1 MPKYPYLNALLVKPN
16 LMMRLYS
23 PSCFVLI
30 LSWICSGW
38 SPVSA
43 QDPTSVILTEN
54 TLRAEVVLAEGK
66 QVIEMCGLQPGET
79 YGFQFKGLAADQCLG
94 EVTIINGGF
103 SQVGIGNPM
112 SFKAVGECVTLE
124 LDVACAQMMKSMHVW
139 MSAYCLSCKRPAEES
154 GLRYGVSA
162 NGDADYLIR
171 EVFIG
176 GGCFDVS
183 GVSVI
188 GNEAGLGEFDAG
200 GPLGIDRGVI
210 MASGNVENSLGPN
223 NAGGAGNSLGS
234 AGDPDLNILS
244 GLTTYDAT
252 GIEFDFR
259 PTIPQVSF
267 NYVFASEEYPEYVCA
282 TFNDVF
288 GFFINGPG
296 IVGAFSNNSENIA
309 WIPNTTIPVG
319 INSVNPGVPGDFGNA
334 ANCQGKGSLNYSQY
348 YVDNTGGQELQYD
361 GWTTVFTATANV
373 QVCGTYHIKLVV
385 ADAGDAIFDSAV
397 FLEANSFNAGGLADM
412 SFEAPTTGSNLVYEA
427 CNDGI
432 ITICKSNPL
441 EIDND
446 VVLNFT
452 VDPSSTAT
460 PGVDYAPLPSSFF
473 IPAGEEC
480 VEFELDVYFDL
491 IAEGVETINLALELP
506 CSCENPF
513 VTILIS
519 DTPPISAELEDYT
532 VCAEESVNLEVLVS
546 GGVPG
551 YYYLWETGEV
561 SPGISINP
569 NQTKTYTVTV
579 TDECGQ
585 EVEALSNITVI
596 PRPVATLVG
605 DGVICQGDTT
615 SFVEVTV
622 TFEPPGSGPWGFT
635 YVIDGEFREF
645 TNVTQNPFTFNVNQP
660 GFIALVDVW
669 NAQCTGT
676 VDGFGI
682 IEEAKVEVFYDV
694 KPVSCQGIDDGSILA
709 IPVGIYT
716 PYEFFW
722 SGGWAW
728 TDLLDPVGVG
738 TYYVTITDA
747 LGCVK
752 RDSVVISSPSDI
764 QLTGNVTG
772 DTECFSA
779 TGSVSLFVNG
789 GQTPYTFL
797 WSNGST
803 SQNPNNLPAGINT
816 VTVTDSRG
824 CESYGSF
831 NIIAS
836 DAPVAVAA
844 PVSPATC
851 GDPTGGGAQLDVQ
864 GGTPPYQFS
873 WSGNGGS
880 QQNPGGLEGG
890 PHAVTITD
898 NAGCVTVA
906 LVDIPYD
913 TLAPVANAGSP
924 DTLTCSITSLQL
936 DGSGSSQGNQF
947 SYLWTTNGGQIING
961 STTLNPTIGL
971 PGNYQLQVLDNTNG
985 CISTSL
991 VTVHPDLNAP
1001 IASVV
1006 SPDTLTCATNQIV
1019 INAGGSSSGPGI
1031 QTTWSTQNG
1040 NIVSGGT
1047 TLNPTVNAPGIY
1059 VLTLVNSANNCITVQ
1074 EVNVAANTALP
1085 PVQIAAPL
1093 KITCANPS
1101 ISLDGSGS
1109 ASGPGFSY
1117 SWTTQGGN
1125 IQNGASTANPTVNQ
1139 PGPYTLTVTNTQTG
1153 CSDQRT
1159 VTVLEDK
1166 VPPVAVTGVTGPITC
1181 AEEEVEL
1188 LGYGSSEGPNF
1199 TYLWT
1204 TLNGSITGDPNQI
1217 NTTANGASTYLLTVR
1232 NTENGCQSFQTVQV
1246 LIDTVPPVA
1255 FAGPP
1260 GNINCGNP
1268 QTILDGTNSSN
1279 APFFN
1284 YQWTTQGGNILQGAN
1299 TLTPLVNQGG
1309 VYNLVV
1315 TDILN
1320 GCTAESFTIVNADFA
1335 IPTVN
1340 IVDPPKLTCTV
1351 NQITLDASNS
1361 SFNSAVTFTWS
1372 TTGGNIVSGQ
1382 NTVTPVVNAPGLY
1395 SLSSLNTNN
1404 GCQSFGSVVVIEDRV
1419 FPIADA
1425 GKPEEIYCLGDS
1437 VRLDGSK
1444 SSTGTFFTYDWYQ
1457 QLGGPAYFLN
1467 QQTPYTQEA
1476 GPYFLVVT
1484 DTRNGCTT
1492 TDSVVIAADYL
1503 TSADVQLSDPIC
1515 YDDPG
1520 TLEVYNVQGG
1530 LYPYQ
1535 YSVNGGQSFQYNPR
1549 FRNLSS
1555 GQYKIV
1561 VRDAKGCEIRDDYE
1575 IPEVNELL
1583 VHVEPEITIKLG
1595 EKIRLEAQLNFD
1607 KDKVRS
1613 ILWYPGYGLDRVD
1626 SLVVFAN
1633 PYITTPY
1640 FITVVDTFG
1649 CEGQTQFKIV
1659 VKDPEIF
1666 VPNAFSPYN
1675 NDGNND
1681 RLMVFAGDFGIEEVE
1696 IFEVFTR
1703 WGERVFRAEK
1713 FQPNDERYGWNGLH
1727 QGEPLNPAVFVYYAK
1742 VRLIDG
1748 RVITVKG
1755 DVNLMN

>member
-1 MPKYPYLNALLVKPN
+1 
-16 LMMRLYS
+16 MMRIFTAIAITLV
-23 PSCFVLI
+23 VLI
-30 LSWICSGW
+30 QFTL
-38 SPVSA
+38 PAPLHA
-43 QDPTSVILTEN
+43 QNPASVALAEN
-54 TLRAEVVLAEGK
+54 TLRAEIDLVEGT
-66 QVIEMCGLQPGET
+66 QIIEMCGLKPGET
-79 YGFQFKGLAADQCLG
+79 YGFQFRGTPADLCLG
-94 EVTIINGGF
+94 QVTIINGGF
-103 SQVGIGNPM
+103 SQVGIGNPI
-112 SFKAVGECVTLE
+112 SFKAVQECVTLE
-124 LDVACAQMMKSMHVW
+124 LDVACAQMMKSMSVW

-154 GLRYGVSA
+154 GLRYGVSP

-188 GNEAGLGEFDAG
+188 GNDAGLGEFDGG
-200 GPLGIDRGVI
+200 GPIGIDRGVI

-223 NAGGAGNSLGS
+223 NAGGAGNSLGA
-234 AGDPDLNILS
+234 AGDPDLNLIS
-244 GLTTYDAT
+244 GQTTYDAT

-259 PTIPQVSF
+259 PTIPQISF

-282 TFNDVF
+282 IFNDVF

-319 INSVNPGVPGDFGNA
+319 INSVNPGVPGAFGNA

-373 QVCGTYHIKLVV
+373 QICGTYHIKLVV

-397 FLEANSFNAGGLADM
+397 FLEANSFSAGGLADM
-412 SFEAPTTGSNLVYEA
+412 AFESPTTGSNLVYEA

-432 ITICKSNPL
+432 ITICKANQSDFN
-441 EIDND
+441 ND

-460 PGVDYAPLPSSFF
+460 PGVDYAPLPGSFF
-473 IPAGEEC
+473 IPAGVDC
-480 VEFELDVYFDL
+480 IDYQLDVYFDL
-491 IAEGVETINLALELP
+491 IQEGIETINLALELP
-506 CSCENPF
+506 CSCDKPF
-513 VTILIS
+513 ITILIS
-519 DTPPISAELEDYT
+519 DTPPISAELDDFT
-532 VCAEESVNLEVLVS
+532 VCADEGVDLNVLVS

-551 YYYLWETGEV
+551 FSYLWETGEV
-561 SPGISINP
+561 SPGITIYPS
-569 NQTKTYTVTV
+569 QTKAYTVTV

-585 EVEALSNITVI
+585 EVEALSNITVL
-596 PRPVATLVG
+596 PRPIATLVG
-605 DGVICQGDTT
+605 DGVICAGDPT
-615 SFVEVTV
+615 SFAEVTV
-622 TFEPPGSGPWGFT
+622 TFEPAGSGPWNFS
-635 YVIDGEFREF
+635 YYIDGEYKEF
-645 TNVTQNPFTFNVNQP
+645 LNVTQNPFTFKVFQP
-660 GFIALVDVW
+660 GFINLVDVW

-676 VDGFGI
+676 VEGFGL
-682 IEEAKVEVFYDV
+682 IEEAKIEVFYDIT
-694 KPVSCQGIDDGSILA
+694 PVSCQGIDDGKILA

-722 SGGWAW
+722 SGGWTW

-803 SQNPNNLPAGINT
+803 NQSPNNLPAGINT

-824 CESYGSF
+824 CESYASF
-831 NIIAS
+831 NIVAS
-836 DAPVAVAA
+836 DAPVASVA

-851 GDPTGGGAQLDVQ
+851 GNPTGGGAQLDVQ
-864 GGTPPYQFS
+864 GGTAPYQFA
-873 WSGNGGS
+873 WSGNGGN
-880 QQNPGGLEGG
+880 QQNPSGLAGGM
-890 PHAVTITD
+890 HTVTITD
-898 NAGCVTVA
+898 IAGCVTVA
-906 LVDIPYD
+906 MVDIPYD
-913 TLAPVANAGSP
+913 TLAPLANAGAP

-936 DGSGSSQGNQF
+936 NGGGSSQGNQY
-947 SYLWTTNGGQIING
+947 SYLWSTIGGQIISGAN
-961 STTLNPTIGL
+961 TLNPTIGL
-971 PGNYQLQVLDNTNG
+971 PGNYQLQVTDNTNG
-985 CISTSL
+985 CITLSS

-1006 SPDTLTCATNQIV
+1006 KPDTLTCATTQIV
-1019 INAGGSSSGPGI
+1019 LNGSGSSSGPGI
-1031 QTTWSTQNG
+1031 QSTWSTQGG
-1040 NIVSGGT
+1040 NIVSGGN

-1059 VLTLVNSANNCITVQ
+1059 VLTLLNTANNCVTVQ
-1074 EVNVAANTALP
+1074 EVNVPSNTALP
-1085 PVQIAAPL
+1085 TVQIDPPL
-1093 KITCANPS
+1093 KLTCANPART
-1101 ISLDGSGS
+1101 LDGSGS
-1109 ASGPGFSY
+1109 SSGSQFSY

-1125 IQNGASTANPTVNQ
+1125 IVSGSGTPSPVINQ
-1139 PGPYTLTVTNTQTG
+1139 QGSYTLVITNTHTG
-1153 CSDQRT
+1153 CTNQRT
-1159 VTVLEDK
+1159 VVVEEDK
-1166 VPPVAVTGVTGPITC
+1166 VPPLAVTGVSGLITC
-1181 AEEEVEL
+1181 TDKEVEL
-1188 LGYGSSEGPNF
+1188 LGYGSSSGPEF

-1204 TLNGSITGDPNQI
+1204 TLNGSITGNPNQI

-1232 NTENGCQSFQTVQV
+1232 NTENGCQSFQSVQV

-1279 APFFN
+1279 APFYN
-1284 YQWTTQGGNILQGAN
+1284 YQWTTQGGNIVQGGT

-1315 TDILN
+1315 TDVLN

-1335 IPTVN
+1335 VPTVL
-1340 IVDPPKLTCTV
+1340 IADPPKLTCTV

-1361 SFNSAVTFTWS
+1361 SFNSSVTFNWS

-1395 SLSSLNTNN
+1395 ALSSLNTTN
-1404 GCQSFGSVVVIEDRV
+1404 GCQGFGSVLVLEDRV
-1419 FPIADA
+1419 KPIADA
-1425 GKPEEIYCLGDS
+1425 GKPGEIYCLGDS
-1437 VRLDGSK
+1437 VLLDGSK
-1444 SSTGTFFTYDWYQ
+1444 SSTGTFYTYDWYQ
-1457 QLGGPAYFLN
+1457 ALGGPAYFLN
-1467 QQTPYTQEA
+1467 RQTPFTQEA
-1476 GPYFLVVT
+1476 GNYHLVVT
-1484 DTRNGCTT
+1484 DTRNGCTS
-1492 TDSVVIAADYL
+1492 TDLVVIGADYL
-1503 TSADVQLSDPIC
+1503 SNADVQLSDPIC

-1520 TLEVYNVQGG
+1520 TLEIYNVQGG

-1583 VHVEPEITIKLG
+1583 IHVEPEITIKLG
-1595 EKIRLEAQLNFD
+1595 DEIRLEAQLNFD
-1607 KDKVRS
+1607 AGKVRS

-1626 SLVVFAN
+1626 SLVVFAD
-1633 PYITTPY
+1633 PFITTPY

-1649 CEGQTQFKIV
+1649 CEGRTQFKII
-1659 VKDPEIF
+1659 VKDPDIF

-1681 RLMVFAGDFGIEEVE
+1681 RLMIFAGDFGIETIE

-1703 WGERVFRAEK
+1703 WGERVYRAEN
-1713 FQPNDERYGWNGLH
+1713 FQPNDEKFGWDGLH
-1727 QGEPLNPAVFVYYAK
+1727 QGQPMNPAVFVYYAK

>member
-1 MPKYPYLNALLVKPN
+1 MIAFLPVVLMCCAFPSALNAQNPAAVALVDN
-16 LMMRLYS
+16 
-23 PSCFVLI
+23 
-30 LSWICSGW
+30 G
-38 SPVSA
+38 
-43 QDPTSVILTEN
+43 
-54 TLRAEVVLAEGK
+54 LRAEIELVEGT
-66 QVIEMCGLQPGET
+66 QTIEMCGLKPGET
-79 YGFQFKGLAADQCLG
+79 YGFQFRGMAADQCLG

-103 SQVGIGNPM
+103 SQVGIGNPI
-112 SFKAVGECVTLE
+112 SFKAVQECVTLE
-124 LDVACAQMMKSMHVW
+124 LDVACAKMMKSMFVW
-139 MSAYCLSCKRPAEES
+139 MSAYCMTCKRPTEET
-154 GLRYGVSA
+154 GLRYGVSP

-188 GNEAGLGEFDAG
+188 GNDAGLGEFDGG
-200 GPLGIDRGVI
+200 GPIGLDRGVI
-210 MASGNVENSLGPN
+210 MASGNVTNSLGPN
-223 NAGGAGNSLGS
+223 NNCCAGNSLGT

-244 GLTTYDAT
+244 GQTTYDAT

-259 PTIPQVSF
+259 PTIPQISF

-282 TFNDVF
+282 SFNDVF
-288 GFFINGPG
+288 GFFISGPG
-296 IVGAFSNNSENIA
+296 IVGAFSNSSENIA
-309 WIPNTTIPVG
+309 WIPGTNIPVG
-319 INSVNPGVPGDFGNA
+319 INSVNPGVPGQFGNA
-334 ANCQGKGSLNYSQY
+334 ANCTGKGSLSYSHF

-373 QVCGTYHIKLVV
+373 QICGTYHIKLVV

-412 SFEAPTTGSNLVYEA
+412 SFESPTTGTNLVYEA

-432 ITICKSNPL
+432 ITICKANQSDFN
-441 EIDND
+441 ND

-460 PGVDYAPLPSSFF
+460 PGVDYAPLPGSFF
-473 IPAGEEC
+473 IPGGEMC
-480 VEFELDVYFDL
+480 IDYKLDVYFDL
-491 IAEGVETINLALELP
+491 IQEGIETINLALELP

-513 VTILIS
+513 ITILIS
-519 DTPPISAELEDYT
+519 DTPPISAELDDFT
-532 VCAEESVNLEVLVS
+532 VCADEGVDLNVLVS

-551 YYYLWETGEV
+551 FSYLWETGEV
-561 SPGISINP
+561 APGITIYP
-569 NQTKTYTVTV
+569 NQSKAYTVTV

-596 PRPVATLVG
+596 PRPIATLVG
-605 DGVICQGDTT
+605 DGVICAGDPT
-615 SFVEVTV
+615 SFAEVTV
-622 TFEPPGSGPWGFT
+622 TFEPAGSGPWNFS
-635 YVIDGEFREF
+635 YMIDGEYKQFL
-645 TNVTQNPFTFNVNQP
+645 NVTQNPFTFKVFQP
-660 GFIALVDVW
+660 GFINLLDVW
-669 NAQCTGT
+669 NSECTGI
-676 VDGFGI
+676 VEGFGI
-682 IEEAKVEVFYDV
+682 IEEAKIQVFYDLT
-694 KPVSCQGIDDGSILA
+694 PVSCQGIDDGKILA

-722 SGGWAW
+722 SNGWGW
-728 TDLLDPVGVG
+728 TDLLEPVGVG

-764 QLTGNVTG
+764 QLIGNVTG

-803 SQNPNNLPAGINT
+803 NQSPNNLPAGINT

-824 CESYGSF
+824 CESYASF
-831 NIIAS
+831 NIVAS
-836 DAPVAVAA
+836 DAPQAVATPLSA
-844 PVSPATC
+844 ATC
-851 GDPTGGGAQLDVQ
+851 GLPLSGSVLLDVTGGLA
-864 GGTPPYQFS
+864 PYQFL
-873 WSGNGGS
+873 WSRNGS
-880 QQNPGGLEGG
+880 TEQNPNDLEGG
-890 PHAVTITD
+890 EHFVTITD
-898 NAGCVTVA
+898 ANGCRTIMSV
-906 LVDIPYD
+906 
-913 TLAPVANAGSP
+913 
-924 DTLTCSITSLQL
+924 SITFDTIAPIVIAGNADTITCGQDSLQL
-936 DGSGSSQGNQF
+936 DGSGSILTGPGPFAFQWSTNSGVILSGGNT
-947 SYLWTTNGGQIING
+947 LTPNVGGPGIY
-961 STTLNPTIGL
+961 TLQAIDL
-971 PGNYQLQVLDNTNG
+971 SNG
-985 CISTSL
+985 CSSVSSVEIF
-991 VTVHPDLNAP
+991 PDLNAP
-1001 IASVV
+1001 IASVAN
-1006 SPDTLTCATNQIV
+1006 PDTLTCSTTQIV
-1019 INAGGSSSGPGI
+1019 LNGSGSSSGPGI
-1031 QTTWSTQNG
+1031 QATWSTQGG

-1047 TLNPTVNAPGIY
+1047 TLNPTVSAPGIY
-1059 VLTLVNSANNCITVQ
+1059 VLTLLNTANNCVTVQ
-1074 EVNVAANTALP
+1074 EVNVASNTTLP
-1085 PVQIAAPL
+1085 TVQIDPPL
-1093 KITCANPS
+1093 KLTCANPART
-1101 ISLDGSGS
+1101 LDGS
-1109 ASGPGFSY
+1109 ASSTGPQITY

-1125 IQNGASTANPTVNQ
+1125 IVNGSTTPSPVINQ
-1139 PGPYTLTVTNTQTG
+1139 PGTYTLLVTNISTG
-1153 CSDQRT
+1153 CADQRS
-1159 VTVLEDK
+1159 VVVIEDK
-1166 VPPVAVTGVTGPITC
+1166 VSPLAVTGVSGLITC
-1181 AEEEVEL
+1181 TDQEVEL
-1188 LGYGSSEGPNF
+1188 LGYGSSSGPEF

-1246 LIDTVPPVA
+1246 LIDTMPPVA

-1284 YQWTTQGGNILQGAN
+1284 YQWTTQGGNIVQGGT

-1320 GCTAESFTIVNADFA
+1320 GCTAESFTIVSADFA
-1335 IPTVN
+1335 VPTV
-1340 IVDPPKLTCTV
+1340 IITDPPKLTCTV

-1361 SFNSAVTFTWS
+1361 SFNSSVTFNWS

-1395 SLSSLNTNN
+1395 ALSSLNTTN
-1404 GCQSFGSVVVIEDRV
+1404 GCQGFGSVLVLEDRV
-1419 FPIADA
+1419 LPVADA
-1425 GKPEEIYCLGDS
+1425 GKPGEIYCLGDS
-1437 VRLDGSK
+1437 VQLDGSK
-1444 SSTGTFFTYDWYQ
+1444 SSTGTFYTYDWYQ
-1457 QLGGPAYFLN
+1457 ALGGPAYFLN
-1467 QQTPYTQEA
+1467 RQAPYTQEA
-1476 GPYFLVVT
+1476 GNYHLVVT
-1484 DTRNGCTT
+1484 DTRNGCTA
-1492 TDSVVIAADYL
+1492 TDLVVIGADFL
-1503 TSADVQLSDPIC
+1503 SSADVQLSDPIC

-1520 TLEVYNVQGG
+1520 TLEIYNVQGG

-1583 VHVEPEITIKLG
+1583 IHVEPEITIKLG
-1595 EKIRLEAQLNFD
+1595 DQIRLEAQLNFD
-1607 KDKVRS
+1607 PGKVRS

-1626 SLVVFAN
+1626 SLVVLADPF
-1633 PYITTPY
+1633 ITTPY

-1649 CEGQTQFKIV
+1649 CEGKTQFKII
-1659 VKDPEIF
+1659 VKDPDIF

-1681 RLMVFAGDFGIEEVE
+1681 RLMIFAGDFGIESIE

-1703 WGERVFRAEK
+1703 WGERVYRAEN
-1713 FQPNDERYGWNGLH
+1713 FQPNDEKFGWDGLH
-1727 QGEPLNPAVFVYYAK
+1727 QGQTMNPAVFVYYAK